1 MRPASYPRLLW
12 IAIAVLIVTPSLA
25 QVSDNLLENGSF
37 DDGTSA
43 DGTPLGWSLYMARDE
58 NRDIRL
64 VETPHEG
71 KFALLIYDNDPG
83 QEIGI
88 VQTIPA
94 QGGECYEASV
104 MVRGYEG
111 ASSAG
116 SYLQFRFLPSDV
128 FHQVPLV
135 TQSADAYSRIAV
147 KAVAPEGTKQAR
159 LYLYT
164 HRDPAPKVMVDSV
177 AIVSG
182 VEPPPPPPPPVPP
195 PVAPVYETLKDLH
208 LTTSLVADGQPVCSI
223 VVPAGGRYDALAER
237 VQQAIADITG
247 VRPTILR
254 DTDDGAAVPI
264 RGNLIAL
271 GNRSTNRTIEEL
283 YNRYYCLLDLRYP
296 GAGGHVVRTL
306 HNPFGDGH
314 NVIFAGGSDDQG
326 VADAVDQLI
335 TRLREAGGGQ
345 GALTVGRIMDIK
357 LGQGI
362 DPPTDVRKM
371 EIWDASRGYGSTGY
385 FGWCSISMHA
395 AMYYMTGRPEHA
407 REFLRLSFPDEKAK
421 AEIADFDGER
431 IENKDDPLAGFYH
444 YNAHQAILFWDL
456 IEESDVFTD
465 EERLKVTNAF
475 SRQLNHRKD
484 EGIYTLNGPSP
495 YVGSRH
501 GQWSAISLYCLGRY
515 FQKDYPSPVWAQCV
529 RGAELHFAPL
539 AEHAWVHGE
548 SDNLFWYNTGTAPI
562 LSWMCLSGD
571 RKPLESGTLA
581 TLLRGQEILIS
592 GREPDDALNFAAID
606 YLHKA
611 AYLMQDGRW
620 IHYRMRTGIDTN
632 VFRLGQSFWPEP
644 ELRPVAPADL
654 AGRWLVHP
662 LPEPAWESRA
672 TGFGLDESYYFA
684 GFRTAPD
691 DSGDYILIDGF
702 NGASRNPYHT
712 LAILELRLDGS
723 TLLEGYHNQLLTRA
737 DGLVEPQVAMD
748 AALRWRDVIGQTA
761 AFIADVPKAAY
772 CNWRRGFAQR
782 VGRYALVMDDLTFRA
797 DSDNVE
803 VQTLW
808 ETGRGVWKQD
818 ENALMIQPITASV
831 LPPGWTRFRAR
842 EATYTGKP
850 AAPDGIVS
858 LDSLDIVLLRSREVG
873 DWMEVIFDVPEPVA
887 GEVFA
892 EFLDYNDRGVASIAL
907 DGKLV
912 VEQYN
917 NNASNAVNGRV
928 SLGQQGLAAGKHTVR
943 LEVVGAKEG
952 NDRAFIGFRGL
963 TVRPEGAPEPP
974 EYKDFR
980 LAPSDPV
987 TAIQQGPSTTLEWT
1001 GSARENEHRIFFTLI
1016 ARPDAEGSQVS
1027 CMRLSEN
1034 AAALRLP
1041 GPAVAF
1047 TGEFQGCDAQFAV
1060 LATDHVFARAM
1071 TSLVAGPVTVAT
1083 SSAPVDLDW
1092 DFPSGALSIVASAPA
1107 SVRIAAVAADSAT
1120 VNGEPLAAESGPEGL
1135 ILDLPAGRHALTGI
1149 ALAGG
1154 GEAQLAAHLEKLQDA
1169 AAQSRAQSLAARE
1182 ASASSD
1188 LPSLEPGYAASVGGP
1203 AALQVTV
1210 PDADG
1215 NLLAVAAGKSVSVLD
1230 PAGQIV
1236 TTLALADEVLS
1247 LHWWPEP
1254 ALLLVGCRDEQVVAF
1269 DRNWQRKWEF
1279 TSVMDPDVF
1288 RAAKTYW
1295 FKSAPGHAGVHAI
1308 TSGAFENGKQQ
1319 AFLGSACT
1327 LEIIAE
1333 NGKLDH
1339 RMPVFWGPGH
1349 LFAFVDGPEGSTNL
1363 LIAREPTDS
1372 ERLAIVNSRTP
1383 DRVSSWGFTSVP
1395 SGHVYVGSWAQMTR
1409 DHIFYVDMDG
1419 DGKREVVS
1427 EINGVWN
1434 RVTVWDGVGNALF
1447 NANFGPGNSIPARN
1461 IRDLDVADLDGDGR
1475 QEILVA
1481 LSSGLVVALNHRCE
1495 KLWSARM
1502 PSPPTVL
1509 AAFGAEDGTPGS
1521 IFVGCENGS
1530 ARVLDATGRAQMQG
1544 NADGRPLS
1552 ILKAGA
1558 GGEQVVTVG
1567 TSKGQVARFQW

>member
-1 MRPASYPRLLW
+1 MRPVSYFHLLW
-12 IAIAVLIVTPSLA
+12 TAIAVLAVTPISA
-25 QVSDNLLENGSF
+25 QVSENLLENGSF
-37 DDGTSA
+37 DDGTSE
-43 DGTPLGWSLYMARDE
+43 DGVPLGWSLYMARDD

-64 VETPHEG
+64 VEMPHEG
-71 KFALLIYDNDPG
+71 RFAVLIYDNDPG

-94 QGGECYEASV
+94 RGGECYEASV

-116 SYLQFRFLPSDV
+116 SYLQLRFLPSDQ

-135 TQSADAYSRIAV
+135 VQSSESYSRIAV

-195 PVAPVYETLKDLH
+195 AVPPVYSTLKKLY
-208 LTTSLVADGQPVCSI
+208 LETPLVEDGQSVCSI
-223 VVPAGGRYDALAER
+223 VTPANGRYDGMAGR
-237 VQQAIADITG
+237 IQQTIADITG
-247 VRPTILR
+247 VRPAILR

-296 GAGGHVVRTL
+296 GPGGHVVRTL

-326 VADAVDQLI
+326 VSSAVDQLI
-335 TRLREAGGGQ
+335 TRLREAGGEQ

-357 LGQGI
+357 LGRGV
-362 DPPTDVRKM
+362 DPPTDVRQM

-385 FGWCSISMHA
+385 FGWCSISKQA

-407 REFLRLSFPDEKAK
+407 REFIRLSFPDEKAK
-421 AEIADFDGER
+421 AEIADIDGER

-444 YNAHQAILFWDL
+444 YNAHLAILFWDL
-456 IEESDVFTD
+456 IEESDVFSD
-465 EERLKVTNAF
+465 EERLRVTNAF

-484 EGIYTLNGPSP
+484 EGVYTLNEPPP

-539 AEHAWVHGE
+539 AQHAWVQGE

-562 LSWMCLSGD
+562 LTWMCLSGD
-571 RKPLESGTLA
+571 RKPLESGALA

-592 GREPDDALNFAAID
+592 GREPDDALNSAAID

-611 AYLMQDGRW
+611 AYLMRDGRW
-620 IHYRMRTGIDTN
+620 IHYRMRTGIDTTI
-632 VFRLGQSFWPEP
+632 FRLGQSFWPEP
-644 ELRPVAPADL
+644 ELRPVAPTDL
-654 AGRWLVHP
+654 AGKWLVHS
-662 LPEPAWESRA
+662 LPQPAWESRA
-672 TGFGLDESYYFA
+672 TGFSPDESYYFA
-684 GFRTAPD
+684 GFRTASD
-691 DSGDYILIDGF
+691 DTGDYLLIDGF

-712 LAILELRLDGS
+712 LAILELRLDGN
-723 TLLEGYHNQLLTRA
+723 TLLEGYNNQLLTRA

-761 AFIADVPKAAY
+761 AFVADVPKAAY

-782 VGRYALVMDDLTFRA
+782 VGRYVLVMDDLTFRA

-818 ENALMIQPITASV
+818 ENALMIHPITASA

-842 EATYTGKP
+842 DAKYTGKP

-858 LDSLDIVLLRSREVG
+858 LDSLDIVLLRSREIG
-873 DWMEVIFDVPEPVA
+873 DWMEVVFEVPEPVS

-892 EFLDYNDRGVASIAL
+892 EFLDYNDRGVAGIYL
-907 DGKLV
+907 DGKRV
-912 VEQYN
+912 VERYD
-917 NNASNAVNGRV
+917 NNAGNAVNGRV
-928 SLGQQGLAAGKHTVR
+928 SLGRHTLTVGKHTVR
-943 LEVVGAKEG
+943 LEVVGIKEG
-952 NDRAFIGFRGL
+952 SDRAFIGFRGI

-974 EYKDFR
+974 EYQDFE

-987 TAIQQGPSTTLEWT
+987 IATQQGRTTTLEWT
-1001 GSARENEHRIFFTLI
+1001 GKAREGEHRIFFTLI
-1016 ARPDAEGSQVS
+1016 ARPEAEGSQVS
-1027 CMRLSEN
+1027 CMRLSDN

-1041 GPAVAF
+1041 QPAVAF
-1047 TGEFQGCDAQFAV
+1047 TGEFRGSKAQFAV
-1060 LATDHVFARAM
+1060 LAADHVFARAM
-1071 TSLVAGPVTVAT
+1071 TSLAAGALTVAI
-1083 SSAPVDLDW
+1083 SDVPVDLDW
-1092 DFPSGALSIVASAPA
+1092 DFSGGALSIVAAAPA
-1107 SVRIAAVAADSAT
+1107 SVRIAAAPAEGAML
-1120 VNGEPLAAESGPEGL
+1120 NGQPLAAVSVPDGL
-1135 ILDLPAGRHALTGI
+1135 ILDLPAGRHTLMGVALSGS
-1149 ALAGG
+1149 ANAPLS
-1154 GEAQLAAHLEKLQDA
+1154 AHLESLLNA
-1169 AAQSRAQSLAARE
+1169 AAESRTQALAARK
-1182 ASASSD
+1182 AGAASD
-1188 LPSLEPGYAASVGGP
+1188 LPSLEPGYSAAVDGA
-1203 AALQVTV
+1203 AALQVTI
-1210 PDADG
+1210 PGDEG
-1215 NLLAVAAGKSVSVLD
+1215 NLLAVAAGKSVAVLD
-1230 PAGQIV
+1230 STGQTV
-1236 TTLALADEVLS
+1236 TTLILADQVLS

-1254 ALLLVGCRDEQVVAF
+1254 ALLLVGCRDERVVAF

-1279 TSVMDPDVF
+1279 TSIMDPEVF

-1295 FKSAPGHAGVHAI
+1295 FKSAPGHEGVHAI

-1327 LEIIAE
+1327 LEIIDE

-1383 DRVSSWGFTSVP
+1383 DRVSGWGFTSVP
-1395 SGHVYVGSWAQMTR
+1395 AGHVYVGSWAQMTR

-1434 RVTVWDGVGNALF
+1434 RVTIWDGAGNALF

-1461 IRDLDVADLDGDGR
+1461 IRDLDVADLDGDGK

-1495 KLWSARM
+1495 KLWSTRS

-1509 AAFGAEDGTPGS
+1509 AAFGASDGVPGT

-1530 ARVLDATGRAQMQG
+1530 TRVLDAAGSAQMQG
-1544 NADGRPLS
+1544 KVDGRPVS

-1558 GGEQVVTVG
+1558 GRERAVTVG